1 MTDTTKK
8 PEYREDDAWFS
19 EAQLDRLAPADHAD
33 RVHSPIPTQMVSN
46 GEYMPMGQTD
56 KQKEVE
62 ARLAALSEQAAKRLG
77 MSRRKFLTT
86 TGGFAAS
93 FIAMNEV
100 FGHFFDV
107 HPIEMLVPQAYAHG
121 GPPKDL
127 FVFDDQTHIIRS
139 SRQGPGNALRDI
151 AQGNHTNFNA
161 SDLPDELGRVNF
173 PWNPALVGL
182 PNLNSNFHLAQYMK
196 DVYLDSIVTVAMMTN
211 NNSAA
216 VPGEGGSRPP
226 KNVAESEANE
236 ILTSEQTMATRDW
249 VNKIAGS
256 QRMLGHGQLY
266 TGVGNL
272 WFIEEQIERLK
283 PDSWKGYNIATAAK
297 VDFDPNSDMRRWAL
311 DDPEVAYPTYE
322 LIDRYARKD
331 RGRILKKYPGFR
343 NLSIHKG
350 LSTNA
355 VGAQPTLGHPIDIP
369 AAARD
374 WPQFNFIIYHA
385 CIKPAFWVLNAL
397 NEVRS
402 GVMRAGVP
410 DISWVTEMAVLA
422 QPYRN
427 VYAEIGTTF
436 ASTVITFPTVC
447 AHILGQLLK
456 FMGEDRVVFGSDAVW
471 YGSPQ
476 WQIEALW
483 RFQIPED
490 LRRRYGYPRLTDSIR
505 RKILGLNS
513 ARLYGLPVGTV
524 ESRGHDDDDDDDDG
538 DRNRGRDRDRDDD
551 DRDHHDNKARYK
563 PVPRD
568 YERRITPELKRILE
582 FPETAASADNPFP
595 QYANDGLAKIKQSY
609 VEEGGTRSNTRYG
622 WMRTKT

>member
-1 MTDTTKK
+1 MTDSTKK
-8 PEYREDDAWFS
+8 SDAAPEFREDDAWFS
-19 EAQLDRLAPADHAD
+19 DAQLERLAPADLAD

-46 GEYMPMGQTD
+46 GEYMPIGQTD
-56 KQKEVE
+56 KQREVE
-62 ARLAALSEQAAKRLG
+62 VRLMALSAEASQRLG
-77 MSRRKFLTT
+77 MSRRRFLATS
-86 TGGFAAS
+86 GGFAAS
-93 FIAMNEV
+93 FIAMNQV
-100 FGHFFDV
+100 FGEFFDV
-107 HPIEMLVPQAYAHG
+107 RPIEMLVSEAYAHG
-121 GPPKDL
+121 GPPRDL

-151 AQGNHTNFNA
+151 AQGNPNSFNPTG
-161 SDLPDELGRVNF
+161 LPDELGRVNF

-196 DVYLDSIVTVAMMTN
+196 DVYLDSQVTVAIMTN

-216 VPGEGGSRPP
+216 IPDAGGSRPP
-226 KNVAESEANE
+226 RNVEESEAFE
-236 ILTSEQTMATRDW
+236 ILTAEQTMATRDW

-256 QRMLGHGQLY
+256 TRMLGHGQLY
-266 TGVGNL
+266 TGKYNL
-272 WFIEEQIERLK
+272 WYIEKQIEEMR
-283 PDSWKGYNIATAAK
+283 PDSWKGYNIARAAK
-297 VDFDPNSDMRRWAL
+297 VDDDPESDMRRWAL
-311 DDPEVAYPTYE
+311 DDPEVAYPTYD

-331 RGRILKKYPGFR
+331 HGRILKKHPGFR

-355 VGAQPTLGHPIDIP
+355 VGSDPTLGHPIDIP
-369 AAARD
+369 AAARH

-385 CIKPAFWVLNAL
+385 CIKPAFWVMNAL
-397 NEVRS
+397 TEIRS
-402 GVMRAGVP
+402 GVMREGVP
-410 DISWVTEMAVLA
+410 DISWVTEMAVLSA
-422 QPYRN
+422 PYRN

-483 RFQIPED
+483 RFQIPEE
-490 LRRRYGYPRLTDSIR
+490 LCRRYGYPRLTPAIK

-513 ARLYGLPVGTV
+513 ARLYKLPVSGV
-524 ESRGHDDDDDDDDG
+524 NER
-538 DRNRGRDRDRDDD
+538 RDRDDD
-551 DRDHHDNKARYK
+551 DDDNGKKRGIYN
-563 PVPRD
+563 PIPRD

-582 FPETAASADNPFP
+582 FPDALAHYS
-595 QYANDGLAKIKQSY
+595 NDGLAKIKQSY
-609 VEEGGTRSNTRYG
+609 VEQGGMRSNTRYG
-622 WMRTKT
+622 WLRTKA

>member
-1 MTDTTKK
+1 
-8 PEYREDDAWFS
+8 
-19 EAQLDRLAPADHAD
+19 
-33 RVHSPIPTQMVSN
+33 
-46 GEYMPMGQTD
+46 
-56 KQKEVE
+56 
-62 ARLAALSEQAAKRLG
+62 
-77 MSRRKFLTT
+77 
-86 TGGFAAS
+86 
-93 FIAMNEV
+93 
-100 FGHFFDV
+100 
-107 HPIEMLVPQAYAHG
+107 
-121 GPPKDL
+121 
-127 FVFDDQTHIIRS
+127 
-139 SRQGPGNALRDI
+139 
-151 AQGNHTNFNA
+151 
-161 SDLPDELGRVNF
+161 
-173 PWNPALVGL
+173 
-182 PNLNSNFHLAQYMK
+182 
-196 DVYLDSIVTVAMMTN
+196 
-211 NNSAA
+211 
-216 VPGEGGSRPP
+216 
-226 KNVAESEANE
+226 
-236 ILTSEQTMATRDW
+236 
-249 VNKIAGS
+249 
-256 QRMLGHGQLY
+256 
-266 TGVGNL
+266 
-272 WFIEEQIERLK
+272 
-283 PDSWKGYNIATAAK
+283 
-297 VDFDPNSDMRRWAL
+297 
-311 DDPEVAYPTYE
+311 
-322 LIDRYARKD
+322 
-331 RGRILKKYPGFR
+331 
-343 NLSIHKG
+343 
-350 LSTNA
+350 
-355 VGAQPTLGHPIDIP
+355 
-369 AAARD
+369 
-374 WPQFNFIIYHA
+374 
-385 CIKPAFWVLNAL
+385 
-397 NEVRS
+397 
-402 GVMRAGVP
+402 MRAGVP

>member
-1 MTDTTKK
+1 MSDTK
-8 PEYREDDAWFS
+8 PETREDDSWFS
-19 EAQLDRLAPADHAD
+19 EEQLERLAPADHAD

-46 GEYMPMGQTD
+46 GEYMPIGQTD

-62 ARLAALSEQAAKRLG
+62 ARLEALSAQAAKRLG

-107 HPIEMLVPQAYAHG
+107 RPIEMLVPEAYAHS
-121 GPPKDL
+121 GPPRDL
-127 FVFDDQTHIIRS
+127 FVMDDQTHIIRS

-151 AQGNHTNFNA
+151 AQGNHTNFNPN
-161 SDLPDELGRVNF
+161 DLPDELGGVNF
-173 PWNPALVGL
+173 PWNPELVGL

-196 DVYLDSIVTVAMMTN
+196 DVYLDSMVTVAMMTN

-256 QRMLGHGQLY
+256 TRMLGHGQLY

-297 VDFDPNSDMRRWAL
+297 VDFDPNSDMRRWRL
-311 DDPEVAYPTYE
+311 DDEAVAYPTYE
-322 LIDRYARKD
+322 KIDRYARMD

-355 VGAQPTLGHPIDIP
+355 VGSEPTLGHPIDIP
-369 AAARD
+369 KAARD

-402 GVMRAGVP
+402 GVLRAGVP

-422 QPYRN
+422 APYRN

-456 FMGEDRVVFGSDAVW
+456 FMGEDRLVFGSDAVW

-490 LRRRYGYPRLTDSIR
+490 LRRRYGYPRLTESVK

-524 ESRGHDDDDDDDDG
+524 ESRRDDDDDDDDG
-538 DRNRGRDRDRDDD
+538 GRRGRDRDRDDD
-551 DRDHHDNKARYK
+551 DRDHNDKKARYT

-582 FPETAASADNPFP
+582 FPDTVAT
-595 QYANDGLAKIKQSY
+595 YGNDGLAKIKQSY
-609 VEEGGTRSNTRYG
+609 LEEGGTRSNTRYG

>member
-1 MTDTTKK
+1 VTDSTRK
-8 PEYREDDAWFS
+8 PEFREDDAWFS

-33 RVHSPIPTQMVSN
+33 AVRSPIPTQMVSN
-46 GEYMPMGQTD
+46 GEYMPIVQTD
-56 KQKEVE
+56 KQRQVE
-62 ARLAALSEQAAKRLG
+62 ARLAALSAQAAKSLG
-77 MSRRKFLTT
+77 MSRRKFLAT

-93 FIAMNEV
+93 FLAMNQV
-100 FGHFFDV
+100 FGEFFDV
-107 HPIEMLVPQAYAHG
+107 RPIEMLMPEAYAHG
-121 GPPKDL
+121 GPPKNL

-151 AQGNHTNFNA
+151 AQGNHTNFNPN
-161 SDLPDELGRVNF
+161 DLPDELGRVNF

-196 DVYLDSIVTVAMMTN
+196 DVYLDSQVTVAIMTN

-216 VPGEGGSRPP
+216 IPGEGGSRPP
-226 KNVAESEANE
+226 RNVEESEAFE
-236 ILTSEQTMATRDW
+236 ILTAEQTMATRDW
-249 VNKIAGS
+249 VNELAGS
-256 QRMLGHGQLY
+256 TRMLGHGQLY
-266 TGVGNL
+266 TGKFNL
-272 WFIEEQIERLK
+272 WYIEKQIEEYK

-297 VDFDPNSDMRRWAL
+297 VDDDPNSFMQRWTL
-311 DDPEVAYPTYE
+311 DDPEVAYPTYAK
-322 LIDRYARKD
+322 IDEYARKD
-331 RGRILKKYPGFR
+331 RGRILKKHPGFR

-355 VGAQPTLGHPIDIP
+355 GPDPRLGHPIDIP
-369 AAARD
+369 RAAAD

-385 CIKPAFWVLNAL
+385 CIKPAFWVLNAWE
-397 NEVRS
+397 EVKS
-402 GVMRAGVP
+402 GVMREGVP

-422 QPYRN
+422 APYKN

-436 ASTVITFPTVC
+436 ASTVITFPSVC

-490 LRRRYGYPRLTDSIR
+490 MRRRYGYPRLTEGVK

-513 ARLYGLPVGTV
+513 ARLYKLPVATV
-524 ESRGHDDDDDDDDG
+524 SEGRRRDDDDDDDG
-538 DRNRGRDRDRDDD
+538 GKRGI
-551 DRDHHDNKARYK
+551 YT
-563 PVPRD
+563 PVPKD
-568 YERRITPELKRILE
+568 YERHITPELKRILE
-582 FPETAASADNPFP
+582 YPGFTAAADDPFGH
-595 QYANDGLAKIKQSY
+595 YANDNLSKIKQSY
-609 VEEGGTRSNTRYG
+609 AEAGGARSNTRYG
-622 WMRTKT
+622 WLRTRT